1 MNVIP
6 GTICGDST
14 PRKTTSI
21 TETRR
26 TATLVVETNT
36 PDGEG
41 FGNNT
46 ADILMASWR
55 KDTFP
60 NYSLYM
66 KKWFKFASSNT
77 CSPVEPPGQVALTF
91 LTSFVR
97 QGKSFS
103 QTCMSRSA
111 LSLVI
116 NQQQNVSF
124 GNSTIDKRYIKE
136 IVERN
141 STLAKFQFTWIIY
154 VLFNYFPN
162 MQDIQILNIQE
173 LTQMLV
179 KLMTLI

>member
-14 PRKTTSI
+14 QRKP
-21 TETRR
+21 ETRR

-77 CSPVEPPGQVALTF
+77 FSPVEPPGQVALTF

-103 QTCMSRSA
+103 QTCMARSA

-116 NQQQNVSF
+116 NQQQNVSID
-124 GNSTIDKRYIKE
+124 NTTIDKRYIKE
-136 IVERN
+136 IVECN
-141 STLAKFQFTWIIY
+141 STLAKFQFTWIIS
-154 VLFNYFPN
+154 VLFNYFSY
-162 MQDIQILNIQE
+162 MQDIQILDIQK
-173 LTQMLV
+173 LTQMLA